1 MRNILNMKIDP
12 LSLINKVFMAAD
24 GGNYGIFVIGYLE
37 EVDDLVVIDTIGK
50 KIDYRYYNPI
60 HRLDVFK
67 ASYRYVLDEPFE
79 KEIKI

>member
-37 EVDDLVVIDTIGK
+37 EVDDLVVINTSGK
-50 KIDYRYYNPI
+50 K
-60 HRLDVFK
+60 
-67 ASYRYVLDEPFE
+67 
-79 KEIKI
+79 